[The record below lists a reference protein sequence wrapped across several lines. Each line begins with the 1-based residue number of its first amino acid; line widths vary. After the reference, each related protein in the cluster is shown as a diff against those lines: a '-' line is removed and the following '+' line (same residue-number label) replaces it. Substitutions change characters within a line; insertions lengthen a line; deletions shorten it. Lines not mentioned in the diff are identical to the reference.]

1 VLYLRLIDPGR
12 TESNSNGANRVRR
25 DRSMS
30 VVNVAAAEPTRQREK
45 VDRTI
50 LMTAPA
56 ASRSATLTK
65 DDYQYGFSDPEQY
78 SFKSRRGLDAD
89 VVRQISAHK

>member
-1 VLYLRLIDPGR
+1 
-12 TESNSNGANRVRR
+12 
-25 DRSMS
+25 MS

-56 ASRSATLTK
+56 AARSATLTK

-78 SFKSRRGLDAD
+78 
-89 VVRQISAHK
+89 